1 MNALHSLQASRLS
14 PLLSHSFIAGTV
26 KFIGANM
33 ECCRRRRY
41 ELEESSVE
49 ESSSDSDSEHDR
61 RCRLLDFYVSV
72 YRTAYSYS
80 ILAGHSHSVAVIIV
94 KCELY
99 SSAIINNK
107 DACNCIMSTKQRRL
121 ENLWTT
127 SKVEYAPEQT
137 FVSLLLL
144 WWFLT
149 RSRSAVPYGAYWYY
163 SAHPIVLF
171 LFRFVSIAYGHCDAI
186 IVDICL
192 SVCRR
197 HIPRVAIPPVVLM
210 PSLPTALVHPAPQ
223 PVQPQQPST
232 GVPPRGAVFT
242 ASRWQAAGQQE
253 DQQREAVAMVG
264 MNRSPATPAC
274 QSAECV
280 TSFTA
285 DVVGRRATASS
296 STTPAASG
304 GGLMT
309 TTAVAVVGRSNQHQ
323 RGSTQ
328 QQQQQQQP
336 PHHLNDDDTAAMEF
350 YD

>member
-1 MNALHSLQASRLS
+1 VNALHSLQASRLS
-14 PLLSHSFIAGTV
+14 PLLVLSHSFIAGTV

-61 RCRLLDFYVSV
+61 RCRSLDFYVSV

-80 ILAGHSHSVAVIIV
+80 LLIGHSHSVAVIIV

-144 WWFLT
+144 WWFLM
-149 RSRSAVPYGAYWYY
+149 RSRSAVPYGAYLYY

-186 IVDICL
+186 IVDISVCL
-192 SVCRR
+192 SVCLLKAHTAGCYPAGRTDAVSTD
-197 HIPRVAIPPVVLM
+197 HHGSCPPG
-210 PSLPTALVHPAPQ
+210 TA
-223 PVQPQQPST
+223 
-232 GVPPRGAVFT
+232 
-242 ASRWQAAGQQE
+242 
-253 DQQREAVAMVG
+253 
-264 MNRSPATPAC
+264 
-274 QSAECV
+274 
-280 TSFTA
+280 
-285 DVVGRRATASS
+285 ASS
-296 STTPAASG
+296 ATTTVHRSTT
-304 GGLMT
+304 T
-309 TTAVAVVGRSNQHQ
+309 RRSVH
-323 RGSTQ
+323 G
-328 QQQQQQQP
+328 
-336 PHHLNDDDTAAMEF
+336 E
-350 YD
+350 